1 MKYCQMK
8 PNNTNIAKF
17 YGLTRQTIGT
27 YRKSEILWQK
37 ITYEALKN
45 YFIEQTDTTG
55 YIRNILRQLRQ
66 LKGSEFKAL
75 YELIEFK
82 FGVK

>member
-1 MKYCQMK
+1 MK
-8 PNNTNIAKF
+8 PTNTNIANF

-27 YRKSEILWQK
+27 YKKERQLI
-37 ITYEALKN
+37 YNALKN

-66 LKGSEFKAL
+66 LKGTEFKAL
-75 YELIEFK
+75 CELIEFK